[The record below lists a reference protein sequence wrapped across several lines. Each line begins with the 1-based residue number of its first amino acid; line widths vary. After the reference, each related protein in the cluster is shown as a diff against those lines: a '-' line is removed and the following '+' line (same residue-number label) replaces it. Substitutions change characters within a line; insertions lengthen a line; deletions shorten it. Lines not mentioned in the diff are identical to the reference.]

1 MELTAEQIHGRKLN
15 INQPIMDMSVYGTF
29 MDINAALATIDE
41 EDEIEESEVSSSILF
56 YLIILEDIRPF
67 VGPLISLFWTPDDVC
82 PRF

>member
-15 INQPIMDMSVYGTF
+15 INQRIMEMSVYGTF
-29 MDINAALATIDE
+29 MDIKAALATIDE

-67 VGPLISLFWTPDDVC
+67 VGPLISLFWTSDDVC